1 MNTNEPVSYF
11 APPERA
17 PFEVL
22 EKQNHLLSNSHIFKY
37 IVDTLPFMLVVLNQQ
52 RQIIFANQIFLENQ
66 NLTELTTILGKR
78 PGEILNC
85 TYASATLHGCGT
97 SEFCRTCGAVKSIL
111 QAQAGEK
118 SMQECQILISNN
130 EALDLRV
137 WSIPFAIGEENFTI
151 FILLDISHEKRR
163 QILERIFFHDVLN
176 SVGGISGLSEILP
189 QIDDPEEMARMAMLI
204 RRSSDHLIDEIKSHQ
219 QLNQAERHELVIKN
233 CEIKTGQIISEV
245 IELYAR
251 HEVANLRHL
260 IADTVDD
267 VRIYT
272 DPAILR
278 RVLGNLIKNA
288 LEATP
293 PNGKVTITC
302 RAMDGQ
308 VVFSVHNEQCINR
321 QTQLQLFKRSFSTK
335 GEGRGTGTYS
345 IKLLTE
351 NYLNGKICFSSQE
364 NEGTTFS
371 LELPIKNG
379 KRPN

>member
-1 MNTNEPVSYF
+1 M
-11 APPERA
+11 
-17 PFEVL
+17 
-22 EKQNHLLSNSHIFKY
+22 
-37 IVDTLPFMLVVLNQQ
+37 
-52 RQIIFANQIFLENQ
+52 
-66 NLTELTTILGKR
+66 
-78 PGEILNC
+78 
-85 TYASATLHGCGT
+85 
-97 SEFCRTCGAVKSIL
+97 
-111 QAQAGEK
+111 
-118 SMQECQILISNN
+118 
-130 EALDLRV
+130 
-137 WSIPFAIGEENFTI
+137 
-151 FILLDISHEKRR
+151 
-163 QILERIFFHDVLN
+163 
-176 SVGGISGLSEILP
+176 SEILP

-379 KRPN
+379 KRPK